1 MVLNTNHLGEI
12 EFQKEDIIHFP
23 KGIPGFEEE
32 KEFIVVLTGD
42 IEFPFTYLQS
52 VKSEDLA
59 FIVTDPF
66 LFLEHY
72 DFELSDEDAEF
83 LGVKNKE
90 QIDDITVYTIVTI
103 PEDVDQTTVNI
114 SAPIII
120 NLKEKLGKQVLIKE
134 YDDMKYPLFKN
145 KSGE

>member
-1 MVLNTNHLGEI
+1 MILNTNHLGEI
-12 EFQKEDIIHFP
+12 EFEKKDIIQFP

-42 IEFPFTYLQS
+42 IEFPYTYLQS

-59 FIVTDPF
+59 FIMTDPF
-66 LFLEHY
+66 LFLEDY
-72 DFELSDEDAEF
+72 DFEISDEDADF
-83 LGVKNKE
+83 LELKNKE

-103 PEDVDQTTVNI
+103 PEDVDQTTINI

-120 NLKEKLGKQVLIKE
+120 NMESKIGKQIILKE
-134 YDDMKYPLFKN
+134 YDLIKYPLFKK

>member
-1 MVLNTNHLGEI
+1 MVLNTEHLGVI
-12 EFQKEDIIHFP
+12 EFDKEDIIQFP

-42 IEFPFTYLQS
+42 INFPFTYLQS
-52 VKSEDLA
+52 VKNNNLA

-66 LFLEHY
+66 LFLSHY
-72 DFELSDEDAEF
+72 DFELSDDDSNF
-83 LGVKNKE
+83 LGIKNE
-90 QIDDITVYTIVTI
+90 AQIDDITIYTIVTI
-103 PEDVDQTTVNI
+103 PEDVDQTTINI

-120 NLKEKLGKQVLIKE
+120 NLKEKLGKQVILKE
-134 YDDMKYPLFKN
+134 YDNTKYLLFKQ

>member
-1 MVLNTNHLGEI
+1 MVLNTEHLGEI

-32 KEFIVVLTGD
+32 KEFVVILTGD

-52 VKSEDLA
+52 VKSNDLA

-66 LFLEHY
+66 LFLENY
-72 DFELSDEDAEF
+72 DFELSDDDAEF
-83 LGVKNKE
+83 LGVKSEE

-120 NLKEKLGKQVLIKE
+120 NLKEKLGKQVLLKE
-134 YDDMKYPLFKN
+134 YDDMKYPLFKQ